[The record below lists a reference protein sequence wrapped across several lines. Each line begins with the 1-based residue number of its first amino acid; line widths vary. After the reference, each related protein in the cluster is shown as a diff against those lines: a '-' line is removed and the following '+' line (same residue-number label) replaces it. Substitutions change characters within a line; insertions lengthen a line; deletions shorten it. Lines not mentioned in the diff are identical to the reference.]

1 MASNVYWYAKYYCM
15 SKKNVGTSDY
25 MLRISLVVA
34 EVGRA
39 FSRFLNLYL
48 KVRIGQQVIHE
59 REKSDRKKKKKKKKK
74 DGKSK
79 KKRQTERETRR
90 SPSNPASGLT
100 GSTIVHVR
108 NMACRCSL
116 AILCDD
122 KALHLNYTLRLALS
136 WCTQRRGYS
145 SALQAI
151 SLLTKPTFRRMH
163 LSPLCMSVSLC
174 VCLSLYLSLFVS
186 LSLAIGL
193 RIHWKLWTGKLW
205 CI

>member
-15 SKKNVGTSDY
+15 SKKNVATSDY

-39 FSRFLNLYL
+39 FSRFLNRYL

-59 REKSDRKKKKKKKKK
+59 REKSDRKTET
-74 DGKSK
+74 DRETDRH
-79 KKRQTERETRR
+79 RQTDRETRR